1 MKSGIS
7 KTLVC
12 LVFIA
17 VSFGCAAKPQMY
29 YWGSYGDTL
38 YEAKKKPGAETLA
51 KHKEMLENIVEES
64 KKRNL
69 RIPPGV
75 CAELG
80 YLYAMQNDTKQAVHL
95 FELEKQTYPEATI
108 LMDRLIQQSEKRT
121 AGSSSEKE
129 SVEKLIEKEQGI
141 GGDSND

>member
-7 KTLVC
+7 KILVC

-17 VSFGCAAKPQMY
+17 ASFGCATKPQMY
-29 YWGSYGDTL
+29 YWGNYGDTL

-80 YLYAMQNDTKQAVHL
+80 YLYALQNDTIKAVQL
-95 FELEKQTYPEATI
+95 FETEKQTYPESTI
-108 LMDRLIQQSEKRT
+108 LMDRLIQQTEKRT
-121 AGSSSEKE
+121 AGSSSEKDSFE
-129 SVEKLIEKEQGI
+129 TLIEKEKRI
-141 GGDSND
+141 GGESND